1 VVPSRRNVT
10 GLLVAWNEGE
20 QAAFTRLVPLV
31 YDELRRIAR
40 RCLRQ
45 ERPGHTLA
53 PTALVHEA
61 WTQLIGKSRVQW
73 QDRAHFFGV
82 AGRTMRRI
90 LVDHARKRQAARR
103 GGAGLS
109 LSLEEPV
116 GPDGRRDLD
125 LIWLDDALDRLAALD
140 VRQSRIVELRY
151 FAGLTIQET
160 AEALAISAA
169 TVKRE
174 WDFARAWLHRE
185 MSRP

>member
-1 VVPSRRNVT
+1 VSSANVT
-10 GLLVAWNEGE
+10 DLLIAWNKGE
-20 QAAFTRLVPLV
+20 EAAFTRLVPFV

-45 ERPGHTLA
+45 ERTGHTLA

-61 WTQLIGKSRVQW
+61 YARLIDKSRVQW

-82 AGRTMRRI
+82 AAQTMRRI
-90 LVDHARKRQAARR
+90 LVDYARKRHAARR
-103 GGAGLS
+103 GGPS
-109 LSLEEPV
+109 LSLPGEETV

-125 LIWLDDALDRLAALD
+125 LIWLDEALDRLAALD
-140 VRQSRIVELRY
+140 ARQSRIVELRY
-151 FAGLTIQET
+151 FTGLTIKET
-160 AEALAISAA
+160 AEVLAISTA

>member
-1 VVPSRRNVT
+1 MSSPRDVT
-10 GLLVAWNEGE
+10 DLLVAWNRGD
-20 QAAFTRLVPLV
+20 QAAFTQLVPLV

-61 WTQLIGKSRVQW
+61 YARLIDKSRVQW
-73 QDRAHFFGV
+73 QNRAHFLGV
-82 AGRTMRRI
+82 AAQTMRQI
-90 LVDHARKRQAARR
+90 LVDYARKRHAARR
-103 GGAGLS
+103 GGARLS
-109 LSLEEPV
+109 LSIEETV
-116 GPDGRRDLD
+116 GSDRRDLD
-125 LIWLDDALDRLAALD
+125 LIWLDEALSRLAALD
-140 VRQSRIVELRY
+140 AKQSQIVELRY
-151 FAGLTIQET
+151 FTGMTIKET
-160 AEALAISAA
+160 AEVLAISAA